1 MDVPNWRRVL
11 PVLLNHRSPGVSPGT
26 WESRAMS
33 PTGYPGYP
41 TPLRARIEPGPRRRS
56 SVRIGPCRIN
66 LSREASEELPEA
78 RQIFKTPLESE
89 LSGRIRLERSDLASN
104 QGPEGIGV
112 CRDRDVRVVH
122 AAVEERRHVLV
133 LQQEMKLRPVLQF
146 DQDRLRQFSNLRAQ
160 GRIGRDLR
168 VEFRNQ
174 ALEHLP
180 HAVRRPNSS
189 SLWFRDSA
197 SKRRAVSH
205 EARVCS
211 GNEPCARIQVSK
223 NAIVSASE
231 AQPDPMCIPTSSSIV
246 LSSRS
251 RHTLARIEAAL
262 TTGKSSSA
270 LCWDTISTSNAS
282 SLRTQRLNS
291 ISSTSAASTYAVS
304 GRNLSITSA
313 KSFASKSF
321 RDISD
326 RMMSIRSAG

>member
-1 MDVPNWRRVL
+1 MSHRREAKLTLNKVDFLGLAKSMRWPQRRDRRRRRNSIAGDGLSGPEVL
-11 PVLLNHRSPGVSPGT
+11 LTALLNHRSPGVSPGT

-56 SVRIGPCRIN
+56 SVRIGLCRIN

-78 RQIFKTPLESE
+78 RQILETPLESE

-180 HAVRRPNSS
+180 HAVRRPKSS

-205 EARVCS
+205 EARVCG
-211 GNEPCARIQVSK
+211 GNDPCVRIQVSK

-231 AQPDPMCIPTSSSIV
+231 A
-246 LSSRS
+246 
-251 RHTLARIEAAL
+251 
-262 TTGKSSSA
+262 
-270 LCWDTISTSNAS
+270 
-282 SLRTQRLNS
+282 
-291 ISSTSAASTYAVS
+291 
-304 GRNLSITSA
+304 
-313 KSFASKSF
+313 
-321 RDISD
+321 
-326 RMMSIRSAG
+326 